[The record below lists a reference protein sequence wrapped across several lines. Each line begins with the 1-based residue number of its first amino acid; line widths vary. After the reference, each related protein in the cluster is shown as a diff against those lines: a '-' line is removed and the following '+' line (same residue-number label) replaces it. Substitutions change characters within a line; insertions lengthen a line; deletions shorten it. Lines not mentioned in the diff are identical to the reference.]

1 MKLENHNVPT
11 VTPTVA
17 SKGASVSMG
26 HRGHRTV
33 LRLVAAVLALVVPSC
48 VTLPP
53 PAAVRGGDWAP
64 TVRPGAGAP
73 PGAMRG
79 NRNGGHSG
87 ARVCAGRDLRQ
98 PGLLCRLRG
107 GAALPA
113 RQGSTIEKEKA
124 ADSEVAAA
132 RSFFSF
138 RGAASRARIACG
150 WRGVQH

>member
-1 MKLENHNVPT
+1 M
-11 VTPTVA
+11 
-17 SKGASVSMG
+17 SMG

-48 VTLPP
+48 VTSPP

-132 RSFFSF
+132 RSLLSCAK
-138 RGAASRARIACG
+138 AAPRAGLGLHAG
-150 WRGVQH
+150 GVWSSIS